1 MRTICLDVGERRIGV
16 AVSDPLDFTAQ
27 GVETIFTKGAQ
38 RDAARVRELCAQYET
53 THILCGLPLNMDGS
67 EGFQAQRVK
76 ALAALLTEMGFEV
89 RYQDERLTTRL
100 ATGVLLEAD
109 VRRSKR
115 KEVVDKLAAT
125 YILQSFLDAGGW
137 KDVPA
142 GNGHKKVFQSEVWH
156 MREQDFNEQDMEL
169 DPENIVEL
177 VDDEGN
183 EVRFEHLMTL
193 EHKGNVYICLAPAE
207 PMEDVAEVIDN
218 GDSLLTTL
226 LRRTSPEFNRA
237 FYGADVVIAKGMG
250 NYEGLYG
257 CDRGDIWFLMIA
269 KCNVI
274 ARLTGTPRG
283 SILCMRKA

>member
-1 MRTICLDVGERRIGV
+1 
-16 AVSDPLDFTAQ
+16 
-27 GVETIFTKGAQ
+27 
-38 RDAARVRELCAQYET
+38 
-53 THILCGLPLNMDGS
+53 MDGS

-115 KEVVDKLAAT
+115 KKVVDKLAAT

-207 PMEDVAEVIDN
+207 PMEDVAEDELVIMRIQQDEEGN
-218 GDSLLTTL
+218 D
-226 LRRTSPEFNRA
+226 
-237 FYGADVVIAKGMG
+237 FYATI
-250 NYEGLYG
+250 E
-257 CDRGDIWFLMIA
+257 
-269 KCNVI
+269 
-274 ARLTGTPRG
+274 
-283 SILCMRKA
+283 SEE